1 MDAPARVVHPLI
13 AIALVFAA
21 ICGYLLGNHRVS
33 TGSGQRAPAGAS
45 QVANE
50 GGVLLE
56 YPPGWERTT
65 SAPPIPGLTLNE
77 SFTLSPRSDTS
88 AGLFSGTVPTGEAA
102 PLPAAFLS
110 LVKGTPHAEV
120 VSLVTTQA
128 YRYSEVQLA
137 GYSGVFDLYA
147 IPIANAGTRLMA
159 CFAPKQLTSTG
170 EECEHIVAN
179 VTLTGTS
186 VVTITPSA
194 TYAAALSKPL
204 GTLAAERANARKQ
217 LAESS
222 SAPGVVTPAR
232 SLAHGFAG
240 AGSAVDA
247 LEAPALATPAQA
259 ALSRALSRASSAY
272 GELAGAA
279 LAEQAASYD
288 AARARVTRAEEGVD
302 RALEN
307 LVLLGYGPA

>member
-13 AIALVFAA
+13 AIALVLAA

-33 TGSGQRAPAGAS
+33 TGSGQPAPGGTS

-50 GGVLLE
+50 GGVVLE
-56 YPPGWERTT
+56 YPPGWERTAST
-65 SAPPIPGLTLNE
+65 QPIPGLDLNE
-77 SFTLSPRSDTS
+77 AFTLSPRRSTAS
-88 AGLFSGTVPTGEAA
+88 GLLSGTVPAGEAS

-110 LVKGTPHAEV
+110 LIKGEPHAEV

-128 YRYSEVQLA
+128 YRYSEIQLT

-159 CFAPKQLTSTG
+159 CFAPERRTTAG
-170 EECEHIVAN
+170 EECEHIIAN

-194 TYAAALSKPL
+194 TYAAALAKPL
-204 GTLAAERANARKQ
+204 GTLAAERAKVRKQ
-217 LAESS
+217 LAEGA
-222 SAPGVVTPAR
+222 SAAELVAPAR
-232 SLAHGFAG
+232 SLADAFAS
-240 AGSAVDA
+240 AGSAVGA

-259 ALSRALSRASSAY
+259 GLSRALSGASKAY
-272 GELAGAA
+272 EELAGAA
-279 LAEQAASYD
+279 LAEQAGSYD
-288 AARARVTRAEEGVD
+288 AARSHVTSAEEGVD

>member
-13 AIALVFAA
+13 AIALVLAA

-33 TGSGQRAPAGAS
+33 TGSGQPVPAGAS

-50 GGVLLE
+50 GGVVLE
-56 YPPGWERTT
+56 YPAGWERTSST
-65 SAPPIPGLTLNE
+65 QPIPGLNLNE
-77 SFTLSPRSDTS
+77 AFTLSPRGSTGS
-88 AGLFSGTVPTGEAA
+88 GLLSGTVPAGEAS

-110 LVKGTPHAEV
+110 LMKGAPHAEV

-128 YRYSEVQLA
+128 YRYSEIQLT

-159 CFAPKQLTSTG
+159 CFAPKRLTTAG
-170 EECEHIVAN
+170 EECEHIIAN

-194 TYAAALSKPL
+194 TYAAALAKPL
-204 GTLAAERANARKQ
+204 GTLAAERAKVRKQ
-217 LAESS
+217 LAESA
-222 SAPGVVTPAR
+222 SASEVVAPAR
-232 SLAHGFAG
+232 SLAGAFASAG
-240 AGSAVDA
+240 AAVGA
-247 LEAPALATPAQA
+247 LEAPSLATPAQA
-259 ALSRALSRASSAY
+259 GLSRALSGASKAY

-279 LAEQAASYD
+279 LAEQADAYD
-288 AARARVTRAEEGVD
+288 AARARVTSAEEGVD